1 MKIGPTYNV
10 PFRRKRE
17 QKTDY
22 NKRLKFLK
30 SEEKRFVVRIS
41 NTLVRAQIVDY
52 KLEGDVSLVSITSKH
67 LREHGWKHSFKNT
80 SAIYLTGL
88 LVGVI
93 AKQKGIKKVIF
104 DTGVKNFKSKNKIY
118 AALKGIV
125 DAGIECPHDAKAF
138 PSQDRIE
145 GKHIDANTKNNIVK
159 DFLEVKGKILSK
171 K

>member
-30 SEEKRFVVRIS
+30 SDEKRFVVRLS
-41 NTLVRAQIVDY
+41 NNLVRGQIIDY
-52 KLEGDVSLVSITSKH
+52 KMEGDLSLVFVTSNK
-67 LREHGWKHSFKNT
+67 LKDFGWKHSLKNT
-80 SAIYLTGL
+80 AAIYLTGL
-88 LVGVI
+88 LTGVV
-93 AKQKGIKKVIF
+93 AKEKGIKKVIF
-104 DTGVKNFKSKNKIY
+104 DTGVKNYKSKNRIY

-125 DAGIECPHDAKAF
+125 DAGIECPHDPKAF
-138 PSQDRIE
+138 PDKDRIE
-145 GKHIDANTKNNIVK
+145 GKHVDAHLKNNLSK
-159 DFLEVKGKILSK
+159 DFLEVKTKILSK

>member
-30 SEEKRFVVRIS
+30 SEEKRFIARLS
-41 NTLVRAQIVDY
+41 NSLVRGQIVDY
-52 KLEGDVSLVSITSKH
+52 KIDGDLSLVFVTSNK
-67 LREHGWKHSFKNT
+67 LKDFGWKHSLKNT

-88 LVGVI
+88 LTGVM
-93 AKQKGIKKVIF
+93 AKEKGIKKVIF
-104 DTGVKNFKSKNKIY
+104 DTGVRNYKSKNRIY

-125 DAGIECPHDAKAF
+125 DAGIECPHDPKAF
-138 PSQDRIE
+138 PDQERIE
-145 GKHIDANTKNNIVK
+145 GKHVEAHLKNSLSK
-159 DFLEVKGKILSK
+159 DFLEVKEKILSK

>member
-30 SEEKRFVVRIS
+30 SGEKRFITRLS
-41 NTLVRAQIVDY
+41 NTIVRAQIVDY
-52 KLEGDVSLVSITSKH
+52 KIDGDQSLVFITSKK
-67 LREHGWKHSFKNT
+67 LKDFGWKHSLKNT

-88 LVGVI
+88 LAGVL
-93 AKQKGIKKVIF
+93 AKEKGIKKVIF
-104 DTGVKNFKSKNKIY
+104 DTGVRNYKAHSRIY
-118 AALKGIV
+118 ASLKGIV
-125 DAGIECPHDAKAF
+125 DAGIDAPHDPKAF
-138 PSQDRIE
+138 PSDDRIQ
-145 GKHIDANTKNNIVK
+145 GKHVDDNLKNNISK
-159 DFLEVKGKILSK
+159 DFLEVKEKILSK

>member
-30 SEEKRFVVRIS
+30 SGEKRFIVRLS

-52 KLEGDVSLVSITSKH
+52 KVDGDESLVFITSNK
-67 LREHGWKHSFKNT
+67 LKEFGWKHSLKNT
-80 SAIYLTGL
+80 SAVYLTGL
-88 LVGVI
+88 LAGVL
-93 AKQKGIKKVIF
+93 AKEKGIKKVIF
-104 DTGVKNFKSKNKIY
+104 DTGVINYKAKSRIY
-118 AALKGIV
+118 ASLNGII
-125 DAGIECPHDAKAF
+125 DAGIEVPHDPKAF
-138 PSQDRIE
+138 PNEERIRGIHVE
-145 GKHIDANTKNNIVK
+145 NNLKNNISK
-159 DFLEVKGKILSK
+159 DFLEVKEKILSK

>member
-30 SEEKRFVVRIS
+30 SDEKRFVVRLS

-52 KLEGDVSLVSITSKH
+52 KIDGDLSLVFITSKE
-67 LREHGWKHSFKNT
+67 LKKYGWTHALKST
-80 SAIYLTGL
+80 PAIYLSGL
-88 LVGVI
+88 LVGVL
-93 AKQKGIKKVIF
+93 AKEKGIKKVIF
-104 DTGVKNFKSKNKIY
+104 DTGVKNFKSTSRIF
-118 AALKGIV
+118 AALKGII
-125 DAGIECPHDAKAF
+125 DAGIECPHDPKAF
-138 PSQDRIE
+138 PLQDRIE
-145 GKHIDANTKNNIVK
+145 GKHIDVHAKNNLNK
-159 DFLEVKGKILSK
+159 NFLEVKEKILAK